1 MSVAVAIPIINIA
14 ECALCR
20 KEVEIYVGCVC
31 KSCFV
36 TKVLPFKKTKLMRKF
51 VDRNPDAD
59 W

>member
-1 MSVAVAIPIINIA
+1 MSIAVPIIKIA

-51 VDRNPDAD
+51 IDRDPNAD